1 MEIKTIFLA
10 SQTLSFRLSKQTS
23 KHVVDAT
30 FKNTEYDS
38 LKNTEHDSLKIWPL
52 EEFKTLAST
61 CNKGDCA
68 L

>member
-10 SQTLSFRLSKQTS
+10 SQTLSFRFSKQTS
-23 KHVVDAT
+23 KHLVD
-30 FKNTEYDS
+30 TEHDS

-61 CNKGDCA
+61 CNKGD
-68 L
+68 